1 MNKTE
6 ITRRKFIELAA
17 MVTGGVLLGTVDP
30 TSNFLGSQFGKM
42 SKCVPRIKVLGIGQ
56 AGCNSVEY
64 MMDMGLKGVE
74 FIVANADLRA
84 LESCSCPLKIS
95 MCGKSNPKGFCC
107 WGDPERGYLVT
118 LESKETIKRYLK
130 DADVVIVVGGMGAG
144 LGSGG
149 APVVAR
155 IGQSIGAWT
164 ISVVTTPF
172 DFEGRIRLARA
183 ENGVRQLEE
192 IADMTA
198 VIPLSGLRLMIPGST
213 TLGAAFRMADELLLL
228 VVRAFTNLLVSLDT
242 NLFSLEFAEIR
253 RRYSCL
259 GKASVG
265 ISLYSRGGVVGAM
278 KGAISS
284 PLLGDFQLEKAK
296 MVIVNIICPESLT
309 LSELN
314 QALELLEKRI
324 HKETDI
330 LWNFVPGKTEKFTV
344 TLIGAGFSRDI

>member
-1 MNKTE
+1 MSRTE
-6 ITRRKFIELAA
+6 ITRREFIKLATMA
-17 MVTGGVLLGTVDP
+17 TGGFLLGPPFVEFSSP
-30 TSNFLGSQFGKM
+30 KI
-42 SKCVPRIKVLGIGQ
+42 PRIKVFGIGG
-56 AGCNSVEY
+56 AGCNAVEN
-64 MMDMGLKGVE
+64 MMNLGLKGVE

-172 DFEGRIRLARA
+172 DFEGRIRLAKA
-183 ENGVRQLEE
+183 ANGVRQLEE

-242 NLFSLEFAEIR
+242 NVFSLEFAEIR
-253 RRYSCL
+253 RRYSHL
-259 GKASVG
+259 GKASMGIGVG
-265 ISLYSRGGVVGAM
+265 GMNGLTEAM
-278 KGAISS
+278 REAIHS
-284 PLLGDFQLEKAK
+284 PLLGGFNLEMAK
-296 MVIVNIICPESLT
+296 VVVVNIRYSEKTT
-309 LSELN
+309 LGEL
-314 QALELLEKRI
+314 QHAFELVEKEI
-324 HKETDI
+324 HRETD
-330 LWNFVPGKTEKFTV
+330 FVLNPVPDATGKCMV
-344 TLIGAGFSRDI
+344 TLIGAGSNDSKKR